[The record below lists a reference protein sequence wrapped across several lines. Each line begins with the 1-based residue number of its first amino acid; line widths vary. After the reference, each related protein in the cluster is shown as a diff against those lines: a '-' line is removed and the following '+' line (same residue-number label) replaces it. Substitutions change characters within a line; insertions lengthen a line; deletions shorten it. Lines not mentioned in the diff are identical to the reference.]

1 MYDASAKTK
10 NTMKSLTECLHQ
22 GPMILED
29 LCGLLLRFRTK
40 KIIADIEKIFLQVG
54 LHQGDRHVTRL
65 LWLQDIKGKVTGNN
79 IQIYRFTRLPFDFIL
94 KPILAQHHR
103 RTSF

>member
-1 MYDASAKTK
+1 MEKNGNRKHYIPHHVIATSA
-10 NTMKSLTECLHQ
+10 
-22 GPMILED
+22 
-29 LCGLLLRFRTK
+29 K

>member
-1 MYDASAKTK
+1 
-10 NTMKSLTECLHQ
+10 MKSLTECLHQ

-40 KIIADIEKIFLQVG
+40 KIIADIEKTFLQVG

-65 LWLQDIKGKVTGNN
+65 LWLQDIKGKVTGDN
-79 IQIYRFTRLPFDFIL
+79 IQIYRFTRLPFDFIS